1 MGDQLVTK
9 KITKSRSKAA
19 LKIKAVKKKV
29 ATPKNKTA
37 LKKMAVK
44 KAAKPLKLVKKK
56 AVKISKN
63 KTVSKKLALKKAAK
77 PGKKVKKSNPNV
89 MSFKRKSKVE
99 KVTLKKTSTG
109 VKLGSNSTSSRK
121 PVIKKKRNLKIVSKK
136 TVITP
141 EQKIELEK
149 LHLILSDSFVRQM
162 LIEIGGENALV
173 IVRNFYGNHSDEE
186 LSKRLELRIS
196 DVRATL
202 NKLHNEG
209 LVKYKRSK
217 DSETG
222 WYSYAWT
229 LNRERIVEW
238 IAQYSL
244 KATKM
249 NGTDGID
256 YYFCPSCGLSS
267 IIEFEAAH
275 DTEFKC
281 NKCTKSLEFVEEK
294 HFASINQLLRKT
306 DETPGA

>member
-1 MGDQLVTK
+1 M
-9 KITKSRSKAA
+9 TKSRDNAA
-19 LKIKAVKKKV
+19 SKKKE
-29 ATPKNKTA
+29 AKASKNKTA
-37 LKKMAVK
+37 QKGLAE
-44 KAAKPLKLVKKK
+44 KK
-56 AVKISKN
+56 AVKEV
-63 KTVSKKLALKKAAK
+63 KTVKKTN
-77 PGKKVKKSNPNV
+77 SNV
-89 MSFKRKSKVE
+89 MSFNRKPKVA
-99 KVTLKKTSTG
+99 KVALKKTSTG
-109 VKLGSNSTSSRK
+109 MKLGGSSTSSRK

-136 TVITP
+136 TIITP
-141 EQKIELEK
+141 EQKVELEK

-173 IVRNFYGNHSDEE
+173 LVRNFYGNHSDEE

-209 LVKYKRSK
+209 LVKYRRSK

-244 KATKM
+244 KATDM
-249 NGTDGID
+249 NGTSGID

-306 DETPGA
+306 DETPRD